1 MMFAEWGVCRK
12 RLTLHSATRL
22 EDVTD
27 LDPYVSKTRAGPH
40 NYACVFYTCSSVVCF
55 SHSCPWQVAWG
66 TYLKTLLVP
75 GHMYHFDA
83 VGRNRYFLVGESKS
97 FAGREARE
105 KGDAIGR
112 PIAVSW
118 FEKHR
123 DLAQGPFYSVLGTVG
138 VFAPIVAAWLVCS
151 RSFLVCGYFKLGPG
165 AFVTREHLRS

>member
-1 MMFAEWGVCRK
+1 MSQAAYSPLRNQTGRCNGLRPLCFKNTSGPTQLCLRFLYMFFGCVFLPFSPLAG
-12 RLTLHSATRL
+12 RLGQLL
-22 EDVTD
+22 EDSIGSR
-27 LDPYVSKTRAGPH
+27 PHVSLRCCWAQ
-40 NYACVFYTCSSVVCF
+40 S
-55 SHSCPWQVAWG
+55 
-66 TYLKTLLVP
+66 L
-75 GHMYHFDA
+75 
-83 VGRNRYFLVGESKS
+83 FLVGESKS

-151 RSFLVCGYFKLGPG
+151 RSFLVCGYFTLGPG